1 MPSVTDLHIKIHHLD
16 VGQGDSTLIVF
27 KEGKNDKQGHD
38 YTIKKAILIDGGD
51 TSTIGERIK
60 TYLMQKLR
68 EAGNPGDP
76 NRPRKCLDAIIC
88 THYDEDHIG
97 GLPTIIS
104 SSLCEIGTK
113 IYDTGN
119 WDGYPP
125 KNTEGKDTQVFKN
138 YLKSIADKRD
148 ELIKREINKLIKN
161 AFGIELNEGL
171 FTKIK
176 DYTDCEHFSELS
188 NPPPEIDRINIKAL
202 VREFLEKI
210 TPAITPPRL
219 PGLVDD
225 IYLKIISTVEK
236 SKNEKWLDRVTEVVD
251 NTTQNYL
258 LGEKIVD
265 FTAQP
270 PEGYGVP
277 SAPQMTCVAA
287 NGYILDDKNTQTLLS
302 DSGSSG
308 TQKNQRCLAFLIKY
322 GAFCYYTGGDIGQ
335 AQELRIT
342 NYLSLNN
349 SKSDSF
355 KVSHH
360 GSDHSTPEELV
371 KNGLQD
377 DAVALISYG
386 NNEYFHPT
394 PDILSRLYNTKS
406 DTTHCHKIKKLYFT
420 GNLYKNDL
428 DNKKVLKNRKSR
440 AIDMTTL
447 RMLSN
452 PAPEIGKDS
461 EGQQRNLCPGNV
473 VLTFS
478 FNTTAGK
485 WKMDLNY
492 DLFNFSLQKAGLG
505 SGYYISNLFFQEP
518 IKSGIQTTRATKAR
532 EVSRV
537 SNTFAITAS
546 ILIFSGLK
554 SKGYVDEAGQIDR
567 NKIQEMKGKISK
579 YCTDEV
585 SDLFN
590 KNQKFTGLKKISTF
604 DPLKAIDSIEARL
617 DDLLLSKANLKKI
630 RAIFQTSVTTEVSEK
645 YNISK
650 ITDAIKQ
657 YG

>member
-27 KEGKNDKQGHD
+27 KEGKNDKQGHG

-161 AFGIELNEGL
+161 AFGIELNEDL

-188 NPPPEIDRINIKAL
+188 NPPPEIDRRNIKGL
-202 VREFLEKI
+202 VREFLEGI
-210 TPAITPPRL
+210 RPPIDPPRI
-219 PGLVDD
+219 PALVDD
-225 IYLKIISTVEK
+225 IYQKIISVIEK
-236 SKNEKWLDRVTEVVD
+236 SKTEKWLDRVTEVVD
-251 NTTQNYL
+251 STNQNYL
-258 LGEKIVD
+258 VEEKIVD
-265 FTAQP
+265 FTSAP
-270 PEGYGVP
+270 PEGYGVSP
-277 SAPQMTCVAA
+277 APQMICIAA

-322 GAFCYYTGGDIGQ
+322 GAFCYYIGGDIGQ
-335 AQELRIT
+335 AQELRIA
-342 NYLSLNN
+342 NYLSANN

-360 GSDHSTPEELV
+360 GSEHSTPIELV
-371 KNGLQD
+371 KDGLQD
-377 DAVALISYG
+377 NAVALISYG

-394 PDILSRLYNTKS
+394 PIILSRLYNTKN
-406 DTTHCHKIKKLYFT
+406 DTNNRHKIKKLYFT

-440 AIDMTTL
+440 AIDITSL
-447 RMLSN
+447 NMLAT

-473 VLTFS
+473 ILTFS
-478 FNTTAGK
+478 FNTTIRK
-485 WKMDLNY
+485 WKMDISY
-492 DLFNFSLQKAGLG
+492 DLFNFSLQKAGAG
-505 SGYYISNLFFQEP
+505 DAYYVSPIFFQEAV
-518 IKSGIQTTRATKAR
+518 KSGIKAQKATRARQVSKISNDFAR
-532 EVSRV
+532 E
-537 SNTFAITAS
+537 AS
-546 ILIFSGLK
+546 ILIFRHLK
-554 SKGYVDEAGQIDR
+554 SEQYIDETGKVLKTKSLLD
-567 NKIQEMKGKISK
+567 MKNCLENFCKN
-579 YCTDEV
+579 EV
-585 SDLFN
+585 AALFN
-590 KNQKFTGLKKISTF
+590 RSRLTQLTRF
-604 DPLKAIDSIEARL
+604 DSGDAIVSIHSRL
-617 DDLLLSKANLKKI
+617 DDLFLVKENFKKI
-630 RAIFQTSVTTEVSEK
+630 RAIFQTAVSTAVSEE